1 MDNSVAKKQNVKMLE
16 VNLESITNGDFE
28 KRAEDENMDMMSF
41 ESLLVCSQRS
51 LIKANLL
58 IKVS

>member
-16 VNLESITNGDFE
+16 VNLESITNGVFE

>member
-41 ESLLVCSQRS
+41 ENLLVCSQRS